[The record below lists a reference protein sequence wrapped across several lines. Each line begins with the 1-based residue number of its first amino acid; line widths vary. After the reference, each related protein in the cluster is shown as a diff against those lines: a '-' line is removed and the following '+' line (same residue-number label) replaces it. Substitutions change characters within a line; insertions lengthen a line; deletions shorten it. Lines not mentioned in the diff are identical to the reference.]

1 MPVFKLSL
9 KIIKQNLS
17 AMSIYLIILLVMSIM
32 LTSAVKN
39 EEKKVA
45 SFDRAKEDIAF
56 ISEED
61 TKLVQGLKDELSKV
75 ANFIEL
81 ENETNAMQDALFFRD
96 VVSIIQIEEG
106 FTEKFINKEEV
117 SLEIS
122 NIPDSYSSV
131 YIGMTIDQYLNTARL
146 YLGQDDS
153 LSQEELTKN
162 VAEDLG
168 VTTPV
173 NVLETGVNSIDLNS
187 SVYYFNFLAYSLLAV
202 LIFGIGTIMVA
213 FKDPDIQMRN
223 NSSPYSVTRINM
235 ETILGI
241 FVFTL
246 ITWLIMISFHFILNT
261 VSVFSTSSLY
271 FIINSLVFTFCGT
284 GISFLLGTIIKSRD
298 AISTASNVLTLGSSF
313 IGGAFVPQELLGDF
327 ALRIGSFTP
336 AYWYVRANNQIG
348 SLTVFNIETLKPVY
362 SSMIIQIGFGVLF
375 FTMAIISSNKK
386 RVK

>member
-9 KIIKQNLS
+9 KIIKQNS
-17 AMSIYLIILLVMSIM
+17 AVILIYLAILLVMSII
-32 LTSAVKN
+32 LTSAVKS
-39 EEKKVA
+39 EQEKVI

-75 ANFIEL
+75 ASFIEL

-106 FTEKFINKEEV
+106 FTEKFINEEEV

-122 NIPDSYSSV
+122 SIPNSYSAV
-131 YIGMTIDQYLNTARL
+131 YIEMFIEQYLNTARL
-146 YLGQDDS
+146 YLGQDYP

-162 VAEDLG
+162 VAEDLD

-173 NVLETGVNSIDLNS
+173 NVLETGVNSIGLNS

-213 FKDPDIQMRN
+213 FKDPNIQMRN

-241 FVFTL
+241 FIFTF
-246 ITWLIMISFHFILNT
+246 ITWLIMISLHFILN
-261 VSVFSTSSLY
+261 SGNVFSISSLC

-336 AYWYVRANNQIG
+336 TYWYVRANNHIG

-362 SSMIIQIGFGVLF
+362 SSMIVQIGFGVLF
-375 FTMAIISSNKK
+375 FALAMIFSKK
-386 RVK
+386 RKVM

>member
-32 LTSAVKN
+32 LTSTVKN

-122 NIPDSYSSV
+122 NIPDRKSV
-131 YIGMTIDQYLNTARL
+131 
-146 YLGQDDS
+146 
-153 LSQEELTKN
+153 
-162 VAEDLG
+162 V
-168 VTTPV
+168 
-173 NVLETGVNSIDLNS
+173 
-187 SVYYFNFLAYSLLAV
+187 
-202 LIFGIGTIMVA
+202 
-213 FKDPDIQMRN
+213 
-223 NSSPYSVTRINM
+223 
-235 ETILGI
+235 
-241 FVFTL
+241 
-246 ITWLIMISFHFILNT
+246 
-261 VSVFSTSSLY
+261 
-271 FIINSLVFTFCGT
+271 
-284 GISFLLGTIIKSRD
+284 
-298 AISTASNVLTLGSSF
+298 
-313 IGGAFVPQELLGDF
+313 
-327 ALRIGSFTP
+327 
-336 AYWYVRANNQIG
+336 
-348 SLTVFNIETLKPVY
+348 
-362 SSMIIQIGFGVLF
+362 
-375 FTMAIISSNKK
+375 
-386 RVK
+386 

>member
-202 LIFGIGTIMVA
+202 LIFGLGTIMVA

-336 AYWYVRANNQIG
+336 TYWYVRANNHIG

-362 SSMIIQIGFGVLF
+362 SSMIVQIGFGVLF